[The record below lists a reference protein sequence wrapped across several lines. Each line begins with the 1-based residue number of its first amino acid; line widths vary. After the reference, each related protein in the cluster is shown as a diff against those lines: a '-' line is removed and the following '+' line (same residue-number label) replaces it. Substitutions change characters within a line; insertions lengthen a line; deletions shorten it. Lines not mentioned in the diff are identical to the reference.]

1 MRRFLG
7 VMALLVGC
15 GDNLPCS
22 EAGEA
27 AARYTLVAD
36 GITVEIETS
45 PLAVR
50 VVDGDGTEVLASAG
64 DDVALGYTPASWT
77 TGVITTRTF
86 ASPGYFSVQ
95 AGLDDYRDLEVVGAT
110 ERGSEV
116 RLHLHEKGTTRTPCV
131 TLSYAVTSS
140 RLRVEARIDDHGDA
154 TAPRAWSTGFASA
167 PDEAFL
173 GFGERFNK
181 TNQRGVKVFSWLE
194 EGGIGTGEGM
204 AEGPDNPYPFG
215 EAMAYYPVPFFVS
228 TKGYGFWLDTT
239 WRSQFELATERDDAW
254 RVWHAGPDLAYEVYT
269 RIPDDP
275 RPWPYHLVDSFTR
288 VTGRPMVPPPWAY
301 GPRRRVGA
309 GSMANGMGEIEAMR
323 DGDLAITAVDDALHF
338 YPNGSHVGR
347 EAALAA
353 WIVRARA
360 LGYRVNG
367 YYNSMINVMPE
378 SPLAPRAAEGLA
390 NNYFLLDPDGS
401 LPHVWI
407 LTGGNLV
414 DLYVVDFTSQAASDW
429 YASSFDW
436 ATDIGYSGWMYDF
449 GEYVQPTVVAANGMT
464 GEELHNLYPV
474 LYAKAAHDHLEA
486 GPHAGDWLAFMR
498 AGYTGAS
505 QYAPVVWS
513 GDPAASF
520 EDSDGLPSMIPGG
533 VNLGI
538 SGAPNFAG
546 DIGGYHCL
554 KDGAAAADGELMA
567 RWIQMGALSPVMQDQ
582 NACVGGDPAAKAN
595 IWNAPD
601 AYDAWKTYAR
611 LHTRLFPYL
620 YTLGREAHATGAPI
634 MRHVWFEHPDR
645 TDLAGEDTAYYLGPA
660 LYVAPVIERGAR
672 TKTVTLPAGTYV
684 DWDTGAVIAGG
695 ATVTMDAP
703 LAKLP
708 LLLRAGHLVPL
719 LDPTI
724 DTLAEETSDSIVSPL
739 DVDDVYDVVGAL
751 APGATSAA
759 FTLYDGGT
767 LRASTTGPFTPPSVR
782 IATDDADLASCTACY
797 RTTTLPGGVTRVQIT
812 TGPGAV
818 EAGGLHLESATK
830 RRIRW
835 DLYLLP

>member
-1 MRRFLG
+1 MRVLLG
-7 VMALLVGC
+7 LVLLAAC
-15 GDNLPCS
+15 GDNLPCGVTGDV
-22 EAGEA
+22 AP
-27 AARYTLVAD
+27 RYTLETT
-36 GITVEIETS
+36 GITVEVDTA
-45 PLAVR
+45 PWAVR
-50 VVDGDGTEVLASAG
+50 VVDAEGTEVLATVR
-64 DDVALGYTPASWT
+64 DDIATGYTPASWT
-77 TGVITTRTF
+77 TGVITTRPF

-95 AGLDDYRDLEVVGAT
+95 AGLDEFRDLEIVGAVPKGPRL
-110 ERGSEV
+110 E
-116 RLHLHEKGTTRTPCV
+116 LHLHERGTSRTPCV
-131 TLSYAVTSS
+131 KVSYEVTAS
-140 RLRVEARIDDHGDA
+140 RLRVEARVDDHG
-154 TAPRAWSTGFASA
+154 TTVPRAWSTGFSTT

-173 GFGERFNK
+173 GFGERFNR
-181 TNQRGVKVFSWLE
+181 TNQRGVRVYSWLE

-204 AEGPDNPYPFG
+204 HAGPDNPYPFG
-215 EAMAYYPVPFFVS
+215 EAMSYYPVPFFVS

-239 WRSQFELATERDDAW
+239 WRSEFELATERDDAW

-275 RPWPYHLVDSFTR
+275 RPWPYHLVDTFTR
-288 VTGRPMVPPPWAY
+288 ITGRPMVPPPWAY
-301 GPRRRVGA
+301 GPRRRIGA

-323 DGDLAITAVDDALHF
+323 EGDLAITAVDDALHF

-347 EAALAA
+347 EDSLLA
-353 WIVRARA
+353 WTTRAHA

-378 SPLAPRAAEGLA
+378 SPLAPQAEEGLA
-390 NNYFLLDPDGS
+390 KNYFLLNEDGS
-401 LPHVWI
+401 LPYVWI

-414 DLYVVDFTSQAASDW
+414 DLYVVDFTSKAASDW
-429 YASSFDW
+429 YGASFDW
-436 ATDIGYSGWMYDF
+436 ATALGYSGWMYDF
-449 GEYVQPTVVAANGMT
+449 GEYVQPEVVASNGMT

-474 LYAKAAHDHLEA
+474 LYAKAAHAHMEA

-498 AGYTGAS
+498 SGYTGSSAF
-505 QYAPVVWS
+505 APVVWS

-554 KDGAAAADGELMA
+554 KDGAAAADNELLA
-567 RWIQMGALSPVMQDQ
+567 RWIQQGALSPVMQDQ

-620 YTLGREAHATGAPI
+620 YTLGREANATGAPI
-634 MRHVWFEHPDR
+634 MRHVWFEHPAS
-645 TDLAGEDTAYYLGPA
+645 DLASEDTAYYLGPA

-672 TKTVTLPAGTYV
+672 TKTVTLPPGTFI
-684 DWDTGAVIAGG
+684 DWDTGALVRGG
-695 ATVTMDAP
+695 TTVTLDAP

-708 LLLRAGHLVPL
+708 LLLRAGYLVPL
-719 LDPTI
+719 LDPAI
-724 DTLAEETSDSIVSPL
+724 DTLAEESSPTIVSPP
-739 DVDDVYDVVGAL
+739 DVADVYDVVGAL
-751 APGATSAA
+751 VPDGSAR
-759 FTLYDGGT
+759 FTLYDGDT
-767 LRASTTGPFTPPSVR
+767 LEAHPGAFAPPALPAVTT
-782 IATDDADLASCTACY
+782 DADLATCDGCY
-797 RTTTLPGGVTRVQIT
+797 RTTALPDGVLRVQISA
-812 TGPGAV
+812 TGDV
-818 EAGGLHLESATK
+818 TAGGLRLVSTSQ

-835 DLYLLP
+835 DVYLAP